1 MMPFSTLSQWMTWIA
16 LPLLVVGVVLAF
28 IRLLRGPSL
37 PDRVIALDILSIYGI
52 GIIVA
57 FAIATDQP
65 VFVDVASVLALV
77 SFLGTVAFASY
88 VERRA

>member
-1 MMPFSTLSQWMTWIA
+1 MSFSTFSQWMTLIA

-65 VFVDVASVLALV
+65 VLVDVASVLALV

>member
-1 MMPFSTLSQWMTWIA
+1 MTFSLWMTLLV
-16 LPLLVVGVVLAF
+16 LPLLVGGVVLSF

-37 PDRVIALDILSIYGI
+37 PDRVIALDILTVFGI

-65 VFVDVASVLALV
+65 VFIDVASVLALV
-77 SFLGTVAFASY
+77 SFLGTVAFATY
-88 VERRA
+88 VERRS

>member
-1 MMPFSTLSQWMTWIA
+1 MMTFSMLSSWINLIT
-16 LPLLVVGVVLAF
+16 LPLLVAGVLLAF

-37 PDRVIALDILSIYGI
+37 PDRVIALDTLSIFGI

-77 SFLGTVAFASY
+77 SFLGTVAFAAY
-88 VERRA
+88 VERRS

>member
-1 MMPFSTLSQWMTWIA
+1 MTLTLWMTILV
-16 LPLLVVGVVLAF
+16 LPLLVGGVVLAF

-37 PDRVIALDILSIYGI
+37 PDRVISLDILSVLGI

-57 FAIATDQP
+57 FAVATNQP
-65 VFVDVASVLALV
+65 VLIDVASVLALV
-77 SFLGTVAFASY
+77 SFLGTVAFAAY

>member
-1 MMPFSTLSQWMTWIA
+1 MTLSAWMT
-16 LPLLVVGVVLAF
+16 LLVLPMLVIGVVLAF
-28 IRLLRGPSL
+28 IRLLRGPDL
-37 PDRVIALDILSIYGI
+37 PDRVIALDILSIFGI

-65 VFVDVASVLALV
+65 VFIDVASVLALV
-77 SFLGTVAFASY
+77 SFLGTVAFAAY

>member
-1 MMPFSTLSQWMTWIA
+1 MTLSLWMTIIA
-16 LPLLVVGVVLAF
+16 LPILVTGVTLAF

-37 PDRVIALDILSIYGI
+37 PDRVIALDILSVLGI

-65 VFVDVASVLALV
+65 VFVDVAGVLALV
-77 SFLGTVAFASY
+77 SFLGTVAFAAY

>member
-1 MMPFSTLSQWMTWIA
+1 MMPFSTLSQWMTAIS
-16 LPLLVVGVVLAF
+16 LPLLVVGVVFAF

-37 PDRVIALDILSIYGI
+37 PDRVIALDILSVFGI

-65 VFVDVASVLALV
+65 VFIDVASVLALV
-77 SFLGTVAFASY
+77 SFLGTVAFAAY
-88 VERRA
+88 VERRS

>member
-1 MMPFSTLSQWMTWIA
+1 MTLPQWMTLIA
-16 LPLLVVGVVLAF
+16 LPLLGVGVVLAF

-37 PDRVIALDILSIYGI
+37 PDRVIALDILSVYGI
-52 GIIVA
+52 GIIVV

-65 VFVDVASVLALV
+65 VLVDVASVLALV

-88 VERRA
+88 VERRV

>member
-1 MMPFSTLSQWMTWIA
+1 MTISLWMTILA
-16 LPLLVVGVVLAF
+16 LPLLVIGVVLAF

-37 PDRVIALDILSIYGI
+37 PDRVIALDILSVLGI

-65 VFVDVASVLALV
+65 VFIDVASVLALV
-77 SFLGTVAFASY
+77 SFLGTVAFAAY

>member
-1 MMPFSTLSQWMTWIA
+1 MTFSIWMTMVG
-16 LPLLVVGVVLAF
+16 LPILVLGVALAF

-37 PDRVIALDILSIYGI
+37 ADRVIALDILSVLGI

-57 FAIATDQP
+57 YAIASDQP
-65 VFVDVASVLALV
+65 VFIDVASVLALV
-77 SFLGTVAFASY
+77 SFLGTVAFAAY